1 MKGGLECWGGF
12 GIFTIKTCWDIAPS
26 GFHTAA
32 REHRLMGGRWKVGK
46 ESTAGPARVGA
57 DSAFPNTGEC
67 AFFSGY
73 DPYSRSSEPRGY
85 MGPDPALH

>member
-32 REHRLMGGRWKVGK
+32 REHWLMGGLWKGGG
-46 ESTAGPARVGA
+46 S
-57 DSAFPNTGEC
+57 
-67 AFFSGY
+67 
-73 DPYSRSSEPRGY
+73 
-85 MGPDPALH
+85 

>member
-1 MKGGLECWGGF
+1 MLGWV
-12 GIFTIKTCWDIAPS
+12 WDFYHQNVLGYCAIWFS
-26 GFHTAA
+26 HSRA
-32 REHRLMGGRWKVGK
+32 RALVDGWAVEGGR
-46 ESTAGPARVGA
+46 ELTAGPARVGA